1 MDDVVVRAAGLRK
14 TYLSEGS
21 ETPALR
27 GIDLAVARGEFVFLA
42 GPSGSGK
49 TTLLSILGCVLSADE
64 GVLTIQGADVSHFD
78 SEAQARFR
86 RETIG
91 FVFQRFHLFSA
102 LNAVDNVCV
111 PLDLLGWPRARS
123 RERARTLLQA
133 VGLEEKASVRVHRL
147 STGQRQRVAF
157 ARALAADPP
166 LILADEPTASLDAA
180 AGANAMRM
188 LRTLCRDS
196 GTTVIVVT
204 HDSRIFSMADRI
216 LHVADGRIVENAES
230 ICR

>member
-1 MDDVVVRAAGLRK
+1 MDDVVVRATGLRK
-14 TYLSEGS
+14 TYVSEGS

-49 TTLLSILGCVLSADE
+49 TTLLSILGCVLSADS
-64 GVLTIQGADVSHFD
+64 GSLTIHGVDVSRFD
-78 SEAQARFR
+78 STAQARFR
-86 RETIG
+86 REQIG

-102 LNAVDNVCV
+102 LSAVDNVCI
-111 PLDLLGWPRARS
+111 PLDLIGWPRDRA
-123 RERARTLLQA
+123 RERAFQLLRA
-133 VGLEEKASVRVHRL
+133 VGLEEKSSARVNRL

-180 AGANAMRM
+180 AGANAMAM
-188 LRTLCRDS
+188 LRSLCRES

-216 LHVADGRIVENAES
+216 LHVADGRLAES
-230 ICR
+230 SES